1 MNVNDP
7 LIQAAIPTAISWL
20 QAVQQFEV
28 DIGPDPTKWVLTV
41 EPAKLKLLGALGLL
55 VQPLGAAEGG
65 AALGIITSVTNG
77 WISKLKSAQAPASA
91 VSTQPAGATT
101 ATLAK

>member
-1 MNVNDP
+1 MNTSNP
-7 LIQAAIPTAISWL
+7 LIQAAIPTAIAAL
-20 QAVQQFEV
+20 QAVQQFEA

-55 VQPLGAAEGG
+55 VQPLGAAEG
-65 AALGIITSVTNG
+65 AAGLGILTTVTNG
-77 WISKLKSAQAPASA
+77 WISTLKAAQVSA
-91 VSTQPAGATT
+91 STVQSGATT